1 LRFYAVAQK
10 WIHILFLSFL
20 QGVFCMNDLH
30 NLTFFDIY
38 EKNALYNSTA
48 CALSWEGTDTSY
60 ADLFDQT
67 ARFANGL
74 RNLNLKPGSRIAVLC
89 KNHPVF
95 FHLFGAASA
104 LNLVLV
110 LINRRLSPD
119 EISYI
124 IEDTTPTVIFSDK
137 EMEDQA
143 KLFTASFACLKHFF
157 IVDGEDMGFSTLY
170 SASPLKTTEPCSSC
184 DPFLIIHTA
193 AMLGKPRGAI
203 LGQGNI
209 ILANQQIIH
218 AFGLDKTKTYLNIL
232 PLFHIMGVNLGLGIL
247 QAGGKNIL
255 QEKFDPSK
263 TLDLIQEQKVT
274 IFGSFPPIL
283 SNLID
288 AIKDGGHDLSSLEI
302 AAGLEMPDTAKEWET
317 ATRSKFW
324 TMYGQTET
332 SGLISFTEYFA
343 KQGSA
348 GIISPLANIKI
359 ADDRDRIL
367 PVNEIGEILV
377 KGPLVF
383 QGYWN
388 ADELNAHT
396 FRGGWHHTG
405 DLGMIDSDGFLFF
418 KGRKAEKELIKP
430 GGENVFPAEVEKA
443 ILGHAAIKDVCVFGV
458 PDPKFGEGIK
468 AVCSLNPGAT
478 LTKDDL
484 IAYCGSLIAGYKKPR
499 YVEFIRELPRA
510 SDGTIDREKIKMG
523 YA

>member
-1 LRFYAVAQK
+1 
-10 WIHILFLSFL
+10 
-20 QGVFCMNDLH
+20 MNDLH

-38 EKNALYNSTA
+38 EKNALYNGNA
-48 CALSWEGTDTSY
+48 CALHWENTDTSY
-60 ADLFDQT
+60 VELFNQT

-74 RNLNLKPGSRIAVLC
+74 KGLNLKAGSRIAVLC

-110 LINRRLSPD
+110 LINRRLSQD
-119 EISYI
+119 ETGYI
-124 IEDTTPTVIFSDK
+124 IEDTTPTLIFADK
-137 EMEDQA
+137 EMGDQA
-143 KLFTASFACLKHFF
+143 ESLAASSACLKHLF
-157 IVDGEDMGFSTLY
+157 IVDGEDDNFSNLY
-170 SASPLKTTEPCSSC
+170 NNPPLQTAEPASPC

-203 LGQGNI
+203 LGQQNI
-209 ILANQQIIH
+209 ILSNLQIIH
-218 AFGLDKTKTYLNIL
+218 AFGLDKTKAYLNIL
-232 PLFHIMGVNLGLGIL
+232 PLFHIMGVNLGLSIL

-255 QEKFDPSK
+255 QEKFDPPK
-263 TLDLIQEQKVT
+263 TLELIQEQKVN
-274 IFGSFPPIL
+274 IFGSFPPII
-283 SNLID
+283 SNLIE
-288 AIKDGGHDLSSLEI
+288 AMEKGSYDLSSLEI
-302 AAGLEMPDTAKEWET
+302 AAGLEMPDTAKKWES

-332 SGLISFTEYFA
+332 SGLISFAQYFT
-343 KQGSA
+343 KPGSA

-359 ADDRDRIL
+359 ADETDRLL
-367 PVNEIGEILV
+367 PINETGEILV

-418 KGRKAEKELIKP
+418 KGRKAERELIKP
-430 GGENVFPAEVEKA
+430 GGENVFPAEVEKV
-443 ILGHAAIKDVCVFGV
+443 ILEHDAIKDVCVFGV

-484 IAYCGSLIAGYKKPR
+484 IKFCGSLIAGYKKPR
-499 YVEFIRELPRA
+499 YVEFINELPRTK
-510 SDGTIDREKIKMG
+510 DGTINREKIKAEYG
-523 YA
+523 